1 MLLETTNEHQLKH
14 VDAPASTAEWAYT
27 SRMGSV
33 RVPETAID
41 DKSKRDKLKAKR
53 TLLFEKYL
61 KNPEDTQR
69 ALEIKLIDDQVA
81 EFTQQ
86 IDRKEAAKI

>member
-1 MLLETTNEHQLKH
+1 
-14 VDAPASTAEWAYT
+14 
-27 SRMGSV
+27 MGSV

-53 TLLFEKYL
+53 ALLFEKYL

-69 ALEIKLIDDQVA
+69 ALEIKIIDDQVA
-81 EFTQQ
+81 EFTKQ

>member
-1 MLLETTNEHQLKH
+1 
-14 VDAPASTAEWAYT
+14 
-27 SRMGSV
+27 MGSV
-33 RVPETAID
+33 RVLETEID
-41 DKSKRDKLKAKR
+41 DKSKRQKLKAKR
-53 TLLFEKYL
+53 NLLFEKYL